1 VFYSGKVEE
10 ELVMGYEFILE
21 TLAQSDFDKQYIYKK
36 YMSKRFLKASTYARE
51 WAMQNC
57 STPSSMRRNV
67 VGGEEVAEKRVR
79 TNSQRSSIY
88 SLAGPYGE

>member
-51 WAMQNC
+51 WALQNC
-57 STPSSMRRNV
+57 SPPSSVRRNV
-67 VGGEEVAEKRVR
+67 GEEIVEKRPR
-79 TNSQRSSIY
+79 TDSQRSSIY
-88 SLAGPYGE
+88 SLARE

>member
-36 YMSKRFLKASTYARE
+36 YMSKRFLKASAYARE
-51 WAMQNC
+51 WALQNC
-57 STPSSMRRNV
+57 SPPPSMRRNV
-67 VGGEEVAEKRVR
+67 LEEVAEKRLR
-79 TNSQRSSIY
+79 TDSQRSSIY
-88 SLAGPYGE
+88 SLAGAYNGE